1 MTVYVDTARIPY
13 GHMKLILLLALL
25 LLSACSQP
33 RTVCTSRQV
42 VDVPEGGSVAQEKT
56 VTVCEREITGGR
68 GG

>member
-1 MTVYVDTARIPY
+1 MVRCSVVAA
-13 GHMKLILLLALL
+13 LAAAILMMLC
-25 LLSACSQP
+25 ACAQP

-42 VDVPEGGSVAQEKT
+42 VDVPDGGMVEQEKT